1 VGMDLSL
8 IVFQGPLESSCLHA
22 GGLGP
27 TKFLGPMIAWNHVT
41 NKVSAGIMGDA
52 GGALV
57 PQRQKRPLFSCNP
70 WQFLFR
76 IASFV
81 HDAASNL

>member
-1 VGMDLSL
+1 
-8 IVFQGPLESSCLHA
+8 
-22 GGLGP
+22 
-27 TKFLGPMIAWNHVT
+27 MIAWNHVT